1 MKWKKILKEDY
12 GYGISLDA
20 IKGMDWVNHMKKVL
34 SVRGYES
41 LTDAAIEDAALAF
54 MVLFE
59 ELLEET
65 GYEQKVKESEE
76 QFSEATRTSHGEK
89 DISEPTEG
97 KVGRGMY
104 PKRHEQT
111 LKTINRMIQ
120 SILQDLIVMIH
131 KAWDKQ
137 ILSEEDEE
145 FLEEVLEDKRLDDEE
160 ISDIFNMKN
169 FKEVLY
175 QKLKKAVERIGE
187 SLNLD
192 NDTPLN
198 SQKIAATI
206 MENNDFKSWVA
217 HCYVLSSIKIQT
229 GLTRELGDEREQQMG
244 DILTDEEKRF
254 FESIDEGGEE
264 MNVGPFRVRG
274 GAKIDPS
281 TGIPQKTATGEDI
294 IYPDDNKKLP
304 FGTTKEGKD
313 WQEEMKMDNGEFKKA
328 WGIIKKGRCKGCR
341 PTRGILNEFW

>member
-120 SILQDLIVMIH
+120 SILQDLIIMIH
-131 KAWDKQ
+131 KAWDNQ
-137 ILSEEDEE
+137 VLSEEDEE
-145 FLEEVLEDKRLDDEE
+145 MLEEALEDKRLDDSEIEE
-160 ISDIFNMKN
+160 IFNLKN
-169 FKEVLY
+169 FKAALFIKIVN
-175 QKLKKAVERIGE
+175 AVERIGLG
-187 SLNLD
+187 LNLD
-192 NDTPLN
+192 NDEPLN
-198 SQKIAATI
+198 SQKITKVI
-206 MENNDFKSWVA
+206 IENDNFKSWIA
-217 HCYVLSSIKIQT
+217 HCYALSSIKIQT
-229 GLTRELGDEREQQMG
+229 GITRELGDEREQQMG

-274 GAKIDPS
+274 GAEIDPS
-281 TGIPQKTATGEDI
+281 TGIPQKTARGEDI
-294 IYPDDNKKLP
+294 IYPRDSKDY
-304 FGTTKEGKD
+304 EKD
-313 WQEEMKMDNGEFKKA
+313 WQEKHAMDNGEFKKA
-328 WGIIKKGRCKGCR
+328 WDIIKKGRCKGCR